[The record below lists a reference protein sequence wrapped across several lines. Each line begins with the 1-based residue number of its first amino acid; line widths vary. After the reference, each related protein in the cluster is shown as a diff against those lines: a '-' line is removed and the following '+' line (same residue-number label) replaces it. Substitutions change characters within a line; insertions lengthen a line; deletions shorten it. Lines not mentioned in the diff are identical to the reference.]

1 MLGVTRATHPQ
12 SRTFLASGV
21 VGLLAFALAVPPGA
35 QADPLVADTAAQPAV
50 AEPAAAHVAADE
62 QTPDEAED
70 PTDGAARPVAPDAE
84 EAEFAPEVADEPQA
98 EKTAPSDDG
107 SPDEDASDEEADDVA
122 PLLTPGTVE
131 PQVATADA
139 TGFAVVGV
147 TWTGDVAEDSLVV
160 EVRTSEDP
168 DAPDD
173 ADDGWGAWEEVSAEP
188 SPDGT
193 LDGTEPVVV
202 GEVARVQARVTGS
215 AQVRDLTLTVVDPGT
230 SSADD
235 DVPTPP
241 QGTSAGGTA
250 VAAAAVPGR
259 PTISS
264 RKAWGADESIMT
276 WTPRQGSIRGAAIHH
291 TAGTNSYSKADVP
304 RIIRGIYAYHA
315 QTRDWGDIGYNF
327 VVDKFGRVW
336 EGRAG
341 GITRQTI
348 GGHARGYNTNS
359 TGISVLGNYD
369 KVNVSNAA
377 VTAVVELAAW
387 KLALHGVPA
396 TGTTTINGTREQR
409 IFGHRDV
416 AATACPGRTLNA
428 KMGEI
433 RRRAA
438 AVQSRAAASQAPK
451 VADGTFVKN
460 PNGNLALVEK
470 GRKHVAYCSVVEEFG
485 ASCGSA
491 KKVTRAQ
498 WKALVPGGRLQ
509 RTVRTTDGRLYR
521 IVNGKKREA
530 FDMTSLERAKK
541 KTKVVTLHADALK
554 KLRYG
559 SPIVRAGVVVVNR
572 SNGNHRLVVKGRK
585 HGYLGSALR
594 DRTPLKNLDRGR
606 LDGQSV
612 SRIPSTTKTTGVIKR
627 SNGRQFLM
635 TTQGLLWIDGTGP
648 LRSSARTQSWGTL
661 PMKAVPRIKGKP
673 RVVALRVRNQSQV
686 YILRNGVLRP
696 VSKARARQ
704 INGGTMPRVHVI
716 LQLTK
721 KQLPVG
727 SRL

>member
-1 MLGVTRATHPQ
+1 MTRATRSR
-12 SRTFLASGV
+12 SRTVLASGV
-21 VGLLAFALAVPPGA
+21 AGLLTFALAVPPGA
-35 QADPLVADTAAQPAV
+35 QADPLVAGAPVQQDAAAV
-50 AEPAAAHVAADE
+50 AAVQKAPEEAD
-62 QTPDEAED
+62 D

-84 EAEFAPEVADEPQA
+84 EAEFAPA
-98 EKTAPSDDG
+98 EGDAARVQESSPTDD
-107 SPDEDASDEEADDVA
+107 ADEEAPEDADGEEPEDA
-122 PLLTPGTVE
+122 TPLVTPGTVE

-147 TWTGDVAEDSLVV
+147 TWSGDVAEDALVV

-168 DAPDD
+168 DAPAD
-173 ADDGWGAWEEVSAEP
+173 ADDGWDAWEEVSAEP

-202 GEVARVQARVTGS
+202 GDVARVQARVTGS
-215 AQVRDLTLTVVDPGT
+215 APVRDLTLTVVDPGT
-230 SSADD
+230 SGADD

-241 QGTSAGGTA
+241 QGTSPGGTA
-250 VAAAAVPGR
+250 VAAAAVPDR

-291 TAGTNSYSKADVP
+291 TAGTNSYSKSDVP

-359 TGISVLGNYD
+359 TGISVLGNYETTT
-369 KVNVSNAA
+369 VSSAA
-377 VTAVVELAAW
+377 VTAVVEVAAW

-396 TGTTTINGTREQR
+396 TGSTTINGTREQR

-416 AATACPGRTLNA
+416 ASTACPGRTLYA

-433 RRRAA
+433 RRRADA
-438 AVQSRAAASQAPK
+438 LQDRAAASQAPK
-451 VADGTFVKN
+451 VADGTFVEN
-460 PNGNLALVEK
+460 PNGNLAMVEK

-485 ASCGSA
+485 ESCHRA
-491 KKVTRAQ
+491 TKVTREQ

-509 RTVRTTDGRLYR
+509 RTVKTTDGRLYR

-530 FDMTSLERAKK
+530 FDMRSLERVNK
-541 KTKVVTLHADALK
+541 KTKVVTLHANALRD
-554 KLRYG
+554 LRYG

-594 DRTPLKNLDRGR
+594 ERTPLKYVERGR
-606 LDGQSV
+606 LDGESV
-612 SRIPSTTKTTGVIKR
+612 SRIPKVTKTTGVIKR
-627 SNGRQFLM
+627 SNGRQFLV
-635 TTQGLLWIDGTGP
+635 TTRGLLWIDDTGR
-648 LRSSARTQSWGTL
+648 LRSSAKTQSWGTL
-661 PMKAVPRIKGKP
+661 PMEALPRIKGKP
-673 RVVALRVRNQSQV
+673 DVVVLKVRNKSQLYV
-686 YILRNGVLRP
+686 LRDGMLRP

-704 INGGTMPRVHVI
+704 INGGTTPRVHVI
-716 LQLTK
+716 LKLTK
-721 KQLPVG
+721 QQLPVG